1 MEFRRV
7 LFRSG
12 SGQSSALPGGI
23 AAVTGLV
30 TGLGAGLVEVAVS
43 GGVRA
48 GLALLAGLA
57 DDGLAGDGHHNLGGD
72 AQADAVTVEGVDHA
86 EEAAVGDHLVTDDQR
101 LLDLTELFLASR
113 GRSDHEERSEGR
125 RVGNEC
131 VSKCRTWGW
140 AKS

>member
-1 MEFRRV
+1 MIRRPPRSTRTDTLFPYTT
-7 LFRSG
+7 LFRSVLGG

-30 TGLGAGLVEVAVS
+30 TGLVAGLVEVAVS

-86 EEAAVGDHLVTDDQR
+86 EEDAVGDHHVPQDKPP
-101 LLDLTELFLASR
+101 LDLTGPLVESR
-113 GRSDHEERSEGR
+113 GR
-125 RVGNEC
+125 V
-131 VSKCRTWGW
+131 
-140 AKS
+140 A